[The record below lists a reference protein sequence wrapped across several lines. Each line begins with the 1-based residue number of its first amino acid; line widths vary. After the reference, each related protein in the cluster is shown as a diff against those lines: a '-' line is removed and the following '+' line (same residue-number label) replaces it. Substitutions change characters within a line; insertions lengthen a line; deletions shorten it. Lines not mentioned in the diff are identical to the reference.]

1 MITTACIM
9 LASGI
14 TLSFLSFFLSMAHE
28 VHDSVLWYFA
38 QTIVYASSVFGI
50 GAYVN
55 YKIKG
60 FETTNHAQQSKE
72 NGNLQHAARAAGLE
86 P

>member
-1 MITTACIM
+1 MSQTLREHKDGIMIATACLM
-9 LASGI
+9 LASGV
-14 TLSFLSFFLSMAHE
+14 TMSFMSFFMSITHE

-60 FETTNHAQQSKE
+60 ITTNISK
-72 NGNLQHAARAAGLE
+72 
-86 P
+86 

>member
-1 MITTACIM
+1 MTNKDVIMIVSACVM

-14 TLSFLSFFLSMAHE
+14 VMSFLSFFLSMYQI
-28 VHDSVLWYFA
+28 HDSVLWYFA

-50 GAYVN
+50 GSYVN

-60 FETTNHAQQSKE
+60 FENHVNDSTKQKLHS
-72 NGNLQHAARAAGLE
+72 
-86 P
+86 